1 MRPYDRL
8 PPIEGPLPESIRWY
22 SQVQEKD
29 ALAEGLAR
37 LDTLAQTMPQGP
49 GAVQEARRRLV
60 RAVRLYEEM
69 KGVLLEGETNAPRLL
84 SPERVEKLKKMKRI
98 WEA

>member
-8 PPIEGPLPESIRWY
+8 PPIEGPLPESVRWY
-22 SQVQEKD
+22 SQVQQKD
-29 ALAEGLAR
+29 ALAEGLAWM
-37 LDTLAQTMPQGP
+37 DALAQAMPQSP

-60 RAVRLYEEM
+60 RAMRLYEEV

-84 SPERVEKLKKMKRI
+84 SPERIEKLRKIKEVWKS
-98 WEA
+98 